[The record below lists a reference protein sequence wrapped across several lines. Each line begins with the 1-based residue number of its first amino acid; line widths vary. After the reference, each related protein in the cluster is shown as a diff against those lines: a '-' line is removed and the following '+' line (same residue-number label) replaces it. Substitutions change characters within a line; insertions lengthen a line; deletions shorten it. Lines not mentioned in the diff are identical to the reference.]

1 MPKLS
6 PEALAA
12 MKPEV
17 IYIDRLEYSV
27 LPEKGYVYDSDAE
40 FFATL
45 EEAVDYA
52 VDWSVDEGGSRVIVY
67 KNNKPLKKISA
78 G

>member
-12 MKPEV
+12 MQPEV

-27 LPEKGYVYDSDAE
+27 LPEKGYVYDADAV

-45 EEAVDYA
+45 EEAVNYA
-52 VDWSVDEGGSRVIVY
+52 FGWSVEEAGAWIVVY
-67 KNNKPLKKISA
+67 KNNKPLKKVFI
-78 G
+78 

>member
-12 MKPEV
+12 MQPEV

-27 LPEKGYVYDSDAE
+27 LPEKGYVYDADAE
-40 FFATL
+40 FFET
-45 EEAVDYA
+45 EDEALDA
-52 VDWSVDEGGSRVIVY
+52 ALDWSVEEHGARVIIY
-67 KNNKPLKKISA
+67 KNNKPFRKIST
-78 G
+78 

>member
-12 MKPEV
+12 MQPEV

-27 LPEKGYVYDSDAE
+27 LPEKGYDYDADAQ
-40 FFATL
+40 FFSTE
-45 EEAVDYA
+45 EEALDYA
-52 VDWSVDEGGSRVIVY
+52 LDWSVDEAGARVIIY
-67 KNNKPLKKISA
+67 KNNKKIRCIST
-78 G
+78 